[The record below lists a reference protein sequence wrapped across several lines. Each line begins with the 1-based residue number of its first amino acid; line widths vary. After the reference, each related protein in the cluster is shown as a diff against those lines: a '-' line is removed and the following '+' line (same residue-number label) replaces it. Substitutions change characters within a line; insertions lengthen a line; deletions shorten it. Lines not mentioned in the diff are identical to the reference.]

1 MKKNTTR
8 WWVILGAVLV
18 VYNVIVFAVPFPK
31 NPVFFLSWLFTLA
44 AIGAQGYVV
53 RAAFYRG
60 EGVKSKFYGWP
71 IAKIG
76 LVYLAVQLA
85 LGLAFMALGLV
96 VSVPVWLPLVLYA
109 VLLGAAAVG
118 FIAADAVRDEVVR
131 QDVKLVKDTS
141 FMRALQAR
149 AAALPGLTQDAQ
161 QARLLEQF
169 AEAVRYSDPVS
180 GGVPEAAEAD
190 LSICVDAL
198 RQAVLDNDREA
209 VLSLE
214 KKAEM
219 LLAERNRLC
228 KLGKRT
234 AHQSED
240 AV

>member
-1 MKKNTTR
+1 MKKSTTR

-53 RAAFYRG
+53 RTAFYRG
-60 EGVKSKFYGWP
+60 EGVRSKFYGWP

-85 LGLAFMALGLV
+85 LGLAFMALGLA
-96 VSVPVWLPLVLYA
+96 VSVPVWLPLVLYV
-109 VLLGAAAVG
+109 VLLGVSAAG
-118 FIAADAVRDEVVR
+118 FVAADAVRDEVVR

-141 FMRALQAR
+141 FMRSLQAR

-161 QARLLEQF
+161 LARLLEQF

-180 GGVPEAAEAD
+180 GETLRDVEAELTA
-190 LSICVDAL
+190 CVDELQRAVAEGDTSSAQTL
-198 RQAVLDNDREA
+198 MQKAKAVLAD
-209 VLSLE
+209 
-214 KKAEM
+214 
-219 LLAERNRLC
+219 RNRLC
-228 KLGKRT
+228 KLNKGE
-234 AHQSED
+234 A
-240 AV
+240 

>member
-1 MKKNTTR
+1 MKKSTTR

-53 RAAFYRG
+53 RTAFYRG
-60 EGVKSKFYGWP
+60 EGVRSKFYGWP

-85 LGLAFMALGLV
+85 LGLAFMALGLA
-96 VSVPVWLPLVLYA
+96 VSVPVWLPLVLYV
-109 VLLGAAAVG
+109 VLLGVSAAG
-118 FIAADAVRDEVVR
+118 FVAADAVRDEVVR

-141 FMRALQAR
+141 FMRSLQAR

-161 QARLLEQF
+161 LARLLEQF

-180 GGVPEAAEAD
+180 GETLRTIEAE
-190 LSICVDAL
+190 LSACVEELQRAVTGGDKETAL
-198 RQAVLDNDREA
+198 G
-209 VLSLE
+209 LE
-214 KKAEM
+214 RKAHAT
-219 LLAERNRLC
+219 LAERNRLC
-228 KLGKRT
+228 KLNKGE
-234 AHQSED
+234 AQHW
-240 AV
+240 

>member
-1 MKKNTTR
+1 MKKSTTR

-53 RAAFYRG
+53 RTAFYRG
-60 EGVKSKFYGWP
+60 EGVRSKFYGWP

-85 LGLAFMALGLV
+85 LGLAFMALGLA
-96 VSVPVWLPLVLYA
+96 VSVPVWLPLVLYV
-109 VLLGAAAVG
+109 VLLGVSAAG
-118 FIAADAVRDEVVR
+118 FVAADAVRDEVVC

-141 FMRALQAR
+141 FMRSLQAR

-161 QARLLEQF
+161 LARLLEQF

-180 GGVPEAAEAD
+180 GETLRDVEAELTA
-190 LSICVDAL
+190 CVDELQRAVAEGDTSSAQTL
-198 RQAVLDNDREA
+198 TQKAKAVLAD
-209 VLSLE
+209 
-214 KKAEM
+214 
-219 LLAERNRLC
+219 RNRLC
-228 KLGKRT
+228 KLNKGE
-234 AHQSED
+234 A
-240 AV
+240 